1 MKFKHKK
8 NDILVNIFCPM
19 KDSKLKFF
27 NKLKPFASEHRN
39 NSTKAEIRLWCE
51 LLRNGQMND
60 FRFLRQRPID
70 RFIVDFICR
79 KAKLII
85 EVDGY
90 SHLFK
95 YEGDIERDR
104 ILENLGYITLRFT
117 DDEVKNHFQNVKR
130 AIEQALEEQMKNIS

>member
-1 MKFKHKK
+1 
-8 NDILVNIFCPM
+8 M
-19 KDSKLKFF
+19 KDRKLKYF
-27 NKLKPFASEHRN
+27 NKLKPFASELRN
-39 NSTKAEIRLWCE
+39 ESTKAEVRIWCE

-70 RFIVDFICR
+70 KYIVDFICR

-95 YEGDIERDR
+95 YEADIERDR
-104 ILENLGYITLRFT
+104 ILNELGYLTLRFT
-117 DDEVKNHFQNVKR
+117 DDEVKKHIQNVKR
-130 AIEQALEEQMKNIS
+130 AIEQALEEQMKGIL